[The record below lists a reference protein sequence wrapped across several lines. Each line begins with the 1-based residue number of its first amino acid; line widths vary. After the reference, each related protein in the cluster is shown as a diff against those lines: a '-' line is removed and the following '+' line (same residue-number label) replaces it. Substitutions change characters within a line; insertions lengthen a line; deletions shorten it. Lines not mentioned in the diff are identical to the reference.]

1 MRRLSSVLSF
11 LLSLAAIAFA
21 VACVVHFVTIDTIA
35 LHRLADETI
44 CIGRRSPCVPVF
56 SLLERNALGVSV
68 AYDAPSKGVVQC
80 RRRYLVVGEYACAI
94 LPSTAAEQ
102 GPVIAPL
109 PRPSARPTTRP

>member
-11 LLSLAAIAFA
+11 LLSLAAIAFV

-80 RRRYLVVGEYACAI
+80 RRRYLVVGDYACVV
-94 LPSTAAEQ
+94 LPSTAAEH
-102 GPVIAPL
+102 GPLMAPPPRHSGL
-109 PRPSARPTTRP
+109 PTARP